1 MRVSSVVS
9 PLSGACAL
17 FRPARLY
24 LWTRAGRSL
33 REYRRQCHPDGRA
46 GAGDAFFKWMLTNR
60 GNETRARLVPIH
72 VTADGA
78 DFAEFPRD
86 TALTAFDR
94 DDRKFVAV
102 ALASSDSP
110 PIVNATDT
118 DWWLFREA
126 LARHGVTI
134 EFLCPDLMRER

>member
-1 MRVSSVVS
+1 MQ
-9 PLSGACAL
+9 
-17 FRPARLY
+17 
-24 LWTRAGRSL
+24 TRETVLVDEGWEIL
-33 REYRRQCHPDGRA
+33 REYKRLCHPDGRP
-46 GAGDAFFKWMLTNR
+46 GAGDPFFKWVLTNR
-60 GNETRARLVPIH
+60 GNETRVRLVPIH

-78 DFAEFPRD
+78 DFTEFPRD
-86 TALTAFDR
+86 STLTAFDR

-126 LARHGVTI
+126 LARHGVTV